1 MTRLLAASSPTTDPL
16 DAMLPHS
23 TATSPWH
30 DFVAA
35 LHGRLGVA
43 LAVMVLAALALT
55 AQRLIAT
62 RRRRAWSR
70 SRLVSSTAS
79 RGFALYR
86 CATVAP
92 GGDVRALTP
101 SWPTGGAVADL
112 PSPFAAP
119 EAGDLQPPPWATWVR
134 PVNR

>member
-23 TATSPWH
+23 TATSPLR
-30 DFVAA
+30 DFADA
-35 LHGRLGVA
+35 LHGPLGVT
-43 LAVMVLAALALT
+43 LAVLAAAVLAWSIHRVL
-55 AQRLIAT
+55 AA

-86 CATVAP
+86 CAAVAP
-92 GGDVRALTP
+92 GADVRALTP
-101 SWPTGGAVADL
+101 SWPEDGGLSDQ
-112 PSPFAAP
+112 PTPFAP
-119 EAGDLQPPPWATWVR
+119 PSAGDVQPPPWATWVR
-134 PVNR
+134 R

>member
-23 TATSPWH
+23 TATSPLH
-30 DFVAA
+30 DFVGA
-35 LHGRLGVA
+35 LHGRLGLALAVAAFVA
-43 LAVMVLAALALT
+43 LAWT
-55 AQRLIAT
+55 AQRAIVA

-70 SRLVSSTAS
+70 ARLVSSTAC

-86 CATVAP
+86 CAAVAP

-101 SWPTGGAVADL
+101 SWPAGGAVADL

-119 EAGDLQPPPWATWVR
+119 EADHLQPPPWATWVR
-134 PVNR
+134 R

>member
-1 MTRLLAASSPTTDPL
+1 MTRLLAASSPTADPL

-23 TATSPWH
+23 TATSPLH
-30 DFVAA
+30 DFVDA
-35 LHGRLGVA
+35 LHGPLGIA
-43 LAVMVLAALALT
+43 LAVVAVAVLAWT
-55 AQRLIAT
+55 AQRTIVA

-70 SRLVSSTAS
+70 ARLVSSTAS

-86 CATVAP
+86 GATVAP

-101 SWPTGGAVADL
+101 SWPADAGIADM

-119 EAGDLQPPPWATWVR
+119 EAGDLQPPPWATWVHR
-134 PVNR
+134 

>member
-1 MTRLLAASSPTTDPL
+1 MTRLLTASSPTTDAL
-16 DAMLPHS
+16 DAMVPQS
-23 TATSPWH
+23 TTTSPLH
-30 DFVAA
+30 DFVDA

-43 LAVMVLAALALT
+43 LAVGVVAVLAWS
-55 AQRLIAT
+55 AQRAIAG

-70 SRLVSSTAS
+70 ARLVSSTAG

-101 SWPTGGAVADL
+101 SWPAGSGVADL

-134 PVNR
+134 PVSP